1 MPVPSEYQRASQDF
15 EQFMLDAR
23 EAAGLTTTHQT
34 YTMVQAVFQSF
45 RRRLTVAD
53 AIRFAQVL
61 PPVLRALFVADWNT
75 DEPQRRFED
84 RAVMTAEVKSL
95 RAEHN
100 FAPDTAIRD
109 VALALRKNIPESEL
123 NRTLAQLP
131 QSASEYWAV

>member
-15 EQFMLDAR
+15 EKFMLDAR

-34 YTMVQAVFQSF
+34 YTMVQAVFQTF
-45 RRRLTVAD
+45 RRRLTVSD

-61 PPVLRALFVADWNT
+61 PPVLRALFVADWGT
-75 DEPQRRFED
+75 DEQQRRFED
-84 RAVMTAEVKSL
+84 RSVMTAEVKSL

-109 VALALRKNIPESEL
+109 VAVALRKNIPASDL
-123 NRTLAQLP
+123 DRVLAQLP
-131 QSASEYWAV
+131 QGAAEYWAA